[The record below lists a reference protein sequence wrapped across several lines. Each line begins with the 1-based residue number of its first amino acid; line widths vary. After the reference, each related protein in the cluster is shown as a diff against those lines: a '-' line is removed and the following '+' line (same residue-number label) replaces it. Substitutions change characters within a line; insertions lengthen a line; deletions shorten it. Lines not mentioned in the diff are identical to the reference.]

1 MARNVFE
8 TLTVLVVDD
17 SKHMRMLMQS
27 LLHAL
32 GVYQILMASDGE
44 EAWSKYL
51 QHKPDVVI
59 TDAAMTPTD
68 GFVLTKR
75 LRDAEKDTLG
85 HIPII
90 MISAHTEMSAIKKA
104 KEIGITEFIR
114 KPLAARPLYERL
126 LAVVNRPQKKLVDD
140 SAALSSELKQVAY
153 L

>member
-1 MARNVFE
+1 MARNIFE

-17 SKHMRMLMQS
+17 SKHMRLLIQS

-32 GVYQILMASDGE
+32 GVRQIVLASDGE

-51 QHKPDVVI
+51 THNPDVII
-59 TDAAMTPTD
+59 TDAAMAPTD
-68 GFVLTKR
+68 GFALAQR
-75 LRDAEKDTLG
+75 LREAERTTLG

-90 MISAHTEMSAIKKA
+90 MISAHTEISAIKKA

-126 LAVVNRPQKKLVDD
+126 LAVVNRPEKRQANASENL
-140 SAALSSELKQVAY
+140 SAQPAQVAY

>member
-32 GVYQILMASDGE
+32 GVHEILMASDGE

-51 QHKPDVVI
+51 THKPDVVI
-59 TDAAMTPTD
+59 TDAAMAPID
-68 GFVLTKR
+68 GFVLAQR
-75 LRDAEKDTLG
+75 LRNAEQETNS

-104 KEIGITEFIR
+104 KDIGITEFIR

-126 LAVVNRPQKKLVDD
+126 LAVVNRPQKKQADADKNL
-140 SAALSSELKQVAY
+140 SAPPQQVAY